1 MLESVLPRTE
11 AASRVG
17 GACAVDFCCEST
29 SFHVVLVLAVF
40 ITKIAL
46 CLTKSSFSYLGA
58 RPLFLHPRYCLAT
71 CSETDGVRME
81 QPMCS

>member
-40 ITKIAL
+40 
-46 CLTKSSFSYLGA
+46 GA
-58 RPLFLHPRYCLAT
+58 RQCTCCLDQTWKA
-71 CSETDGVRME
+71 DHME
-81 QPMCS
+81 G